1 MDKKVPEFRSTEE
14 ERAYWAEVGSV
25 DDTGLREDRTSGA
38 GGLKL
43 PERTIS
49 LRLPGAMMEELRVQA
64 HLIDIPDQL
73 LMKTYLLERIERE
86 MRKERSW

>member
-1 MDKKVPEFRSTEE
+1 MNKKVPEFRSTEE

-43 PERTIS
+43 PEAEPAAVKPT
-49 LRLPGAMMEELRVQA
+49 PAAV
-64 HLIDIPDQL
+64 
-73 LMKTYLLERIERE
+73 
-86 MRKERSW
+86 